1 MALTPHPVAVVAAVF
16 EANPNSPA
24 LLELLDD
31 SICSKEEKGS
41 IPKVYRRFT
50 VLAGVESDS
59 AGDIDFLGHAFPATD
74 AAQWH

>member
-31 SICSKEEKGS
+31 SICYLFLLFVPWNWWMILFVSKC
-41 IPKVYRRFT
+41 VN
-50 VLAGVESDS
+50 A
-59 AGDIDFLGHAFPATD
+59 FL
-74 AAQWH
+74 